1 MATLTETLQSGVI
14 KMVRKFIKARKTVV
28 KISMGLLLLT
38 SCFMLSGCS
47 SSVGVGMSIGIPV
60 GNHGHISIGTGRSWY

>member
-1 MATLTETLQSGVI
+1 MISTYTNT
-14 KMVRKFIKARKTVV
+14 RKTLV
-28 KISMGLLLLT
+28 KISMGMLLLA

-47 SSVGVGMSIGIPV
+47 PNVGVGMSIGIPV